1 MGKFSF
7 PKVRE
12 YNFVSLEQ
20 FVCDI
25 CEEFDDGNEIEIIVS
40 ADEAQDYI
48 TAIMATGK
56 FKPELIEYGTVDM
69 IGYVDEYLISLV
81 HIDDSAEL
89 FVEKAWSDKHCRYV
103 INDPSIIDIC
113 FISQDVSEKL
123 YEKYVDEG
131 FNIVLFNMED

>member
-25 CEEFDDGNEIEIIVS
+25 CEEFQEGNSVDILVS
-40 ADEAQDYI
+40 CDEAQDFI
-48 TAIMATGK
+48 TAIMTTGK
-56 FKPELIEYGTVDM
+56 FRPQMIEYGLPIMD
-69 IGYVDEYLISLV
+69 GYEDEYIISLS
-81 HIDDSAEL
+81 HFEDGEL
-89 FVEKAWSDKHCRYV
+89 FVEKAWSNKWDKY
-103 INDPSIIDIC
+103 IIGDPSITDIC

-123 YEKYVDEG
+123 YDKYVDEG
-131 FNIVLFNMED
+131 FNIIHFNIED

>member
-56 FKPELIEYGTVDM
+56 FRPELIEYGTVDM
-69 IGYVDEYLISLV
+69 IGYDKEYYISLT
-81 HIDDSAEL
+81 HIDGYEL
-89 FVEKAWSDKHCRYV
+89 YMDKCWSDKCNKY
-103 INDPSIIDIC
+103 IFNDGSITDIA
-113 FISQDVSEKL
+113 FISQDVSKTL
-123 YEKYVDEG
+123 YDEAVDSG
-131 FNIVLFNMED
+131 LNIVLFDIED